1 MRLWIVKILGF
12 ENQRLFRLRRLRL
25 NSFVIHGSL
34 VKIVKLKVKSFR
46 RKKKFRRKRN
56 FRWIINFKLKLMKFN
71 VMRVLKA
78 VFRSAK
84 YAIVADIYIY
94 IHIYILGD
102 LWVECP
108 IRSMQ
113 LTKSSINVTKCTN
126 STKC

>member
-1 MRLWIVKILGF
+1 MRLWIVKILGL

-78 VFRSAK
+78 VFRSEK
-84 YAIVADIYIY
+84 YAIVADIYLY
-94 IHIYILGD
+94 INLACLSVCLGVC
-102 LWVECP
+102 LFVC
-108 IRSMQ
+108 IQ
-113 LTKSSINVTKCTN
+113 
-126 STKC
+126 